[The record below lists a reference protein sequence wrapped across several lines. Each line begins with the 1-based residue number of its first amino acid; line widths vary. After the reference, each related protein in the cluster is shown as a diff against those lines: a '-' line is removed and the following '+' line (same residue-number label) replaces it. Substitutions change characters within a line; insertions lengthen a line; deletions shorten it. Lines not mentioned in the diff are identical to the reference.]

1 MVNLKKK
8 VNLNKRK
15 TSRKVNL
22 SKVYIPAER
31 FIKRFIKVIILLF
44 IDLYLSIYFCSLLPI
59 AQYCSNEF
67 MHF

>member
-1 MVNLKKK
+1 MKMVNLKKK

-31 FIKRFIKVIILLF
+31 FIKRKETTTV
-44 IDLYLSIYFCSLLPI
+44 C
-59 AQYCSNEF
+59 A
-67 MHF
+67 